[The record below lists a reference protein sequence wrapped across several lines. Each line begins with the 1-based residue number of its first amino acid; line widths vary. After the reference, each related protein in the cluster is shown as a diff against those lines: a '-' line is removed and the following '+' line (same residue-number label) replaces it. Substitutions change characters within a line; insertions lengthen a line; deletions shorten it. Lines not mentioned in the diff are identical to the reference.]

1 MRALRLHG
9 PRDLRVDEVPEPQVV
24 PGTVKIRVG
33 WNGICGF
40 DVRNYLDP
48 VLPDEYLHPVLRT
61 HGPHVQGHE
70 FSGRV
75 VEAAADVRGLAQG
88 AVVAVEPLVFDG
100 SCAACRRGEYN
111 LCENFGFI
119 GLMGGGGGMS
129 EYVVVPADR
138 VHRMPDDVSPTV
150 AALVEPLA
158 VAWHAVRR
166 SGAGEDDEVL
176 VVGAGPVG
184 LGVVMAARAHGAAHV
199 TVSEVSALRRRVAAE
214 LGADL
219 VLDPA
224 ETDVVAAVRDRAPL
238 GADVSFETS
247 GAGNDALAVLIG
259 ALRKGG
265 RAVTVSEG
273 RPVLLDPAVLAFTEI
288 DLVGSFGYGPVDFP
302 EVIDAIGRG
311 ALRPKGMI
319 TDRLSLEEA
328 RDKGYEELIAHG
340 EDHVKILVHP

>member
-9 PRDLRVDEVPEPQVV
+9 PRDLRVDEVPEPRVV
-24 PGTVKIRVG
+24 PGTVKVRIG

-75 VEAAADVRGLAQG
+75 QECAPDVRGLSEG

-111 LCENFGFI
+111 LCENHGFI

-129 EYVVVPADR
+129 EYAVVPADR
-138 VHRMPDDVSPTV
+138 VHLMSEGASPTV

-158 VAWHAVRR
+158 AAWHAVRR
-166 SGAGEDDEVL
+166 SGMRAGDSVL
-176 VVGAGPVG
+176 VVGGGPVG
-184 LGVVMAARAHGAAHV
+184 LGVLMAARARGAGHV
-199 TVSEVSALRRRVAAE
+199 TVSEAAPLRRRIAEE
-214 LGADL
+214 LGADR
-219 VLDPA
+219 VCDPA
-224 ETDVVAAVRDRAPL
+224 RQDAVAAVRGRAPA

-247 GAGNDALAVLIG
+247 GGGTGAVSALLG
-259 ALRKGG
+259 SLRRGG
-265 RAVTVSEG
+265 RAVVVSEG
-273 RPVLLDPAVLAFTEI
+273 RPVVLDPAVLASTEI
-288 DLVGSFGYGPVDFP
+288 ELVGSFGYGPGDFP
-302 EVIDAIGRG
+302 EVIAAIAAGS
-311 ALRPKGMI
+311 LSPKPLV
-319 TDRLSLEEA
+319 TDRLCLEEA
-328 RDKGYEELIAHG
+328 RERGYEELIAHAG
-340 EDHVKILVHP
+340 GHVKILVHP

>member
-9 PRDLRVDEVPEPQVV
+9 PRDLRVDEVPEPRVV
-24 PGTVKIRVG
+24 PGSVKIRVG

-75 VEAAADVRGLAQG
+75 VETAADVRGLSPG

-100 SCAACRRGEYN
+100 SCAACRRREYN
-111 LCENFGFI
+111 LCENYGFI
-119 GLMGGGGGMS
+119 GLMGGGGGMA
-129 EYVVVPADR
+129 EYAVVPADR
-138 VHRMPDDVSPTV
+138 VHPMPEGVSPTV

-166 SGAGEDDEVL
+166 SGMRRGDSVL
-176 VVGAGPVG
+176 VIGAGPVG
-184 LGVVMAARAHGAAHV
+184 LGLLMAARARGAGRV
-199 TVSEVSALRRRVAAE
+199 SVSEVSALRRRVAAD

-219 VLDPA
+219 VLDPT
-224 ETDVVAAVRDRAPL
+224 ETDVVAAVRERATL
-238 GADVSFETS
+238 GADISFETS
-247 GAGNDALAVLIG
+247 GAGTDAMASLLG

-273 RPVLLDPAVLAFTEI
+273 PPVVLDPAVLAFTEI
-288 DLVGSFGYGPVDFP
+288 DLVGSFGYGPGDFP
-302 EVIDAIGRG
+302 EVIAAIAAGS
-311 ALRPKGMI
+311 LRPKPLV
-319 TDRLSLEEA
+319 TDRLTLEKA
-328 RDKGYEELIAHG
+328 REKGYEELIAHG
-340 EDHVKILVHP
+340 DDHVKILVHP

>member
-9 PRDLRVDEVPEPQVV
+9 PRDLRVDEVPEPRLV
-24 PGTVKIRVG
+24 PGAVKIRVG
-33 WNGICGF
+33 WNGICEF

-75 VEAAADVRGLAQG
+75 VEAAADVRGPTEG

-138 VHRMPDDVSPTV
+138 VHVMPEDVSPTV
-150 AALVEPLA
+150 SALVEPLA
-158 VAWHAVRR
+158 VAWHAVGRAGLGEGDNVLVI
-166 SGAGEDDEVL
+166 GAGS
-176 VVGAGPVG
+176 VG
-184 LGVVMAARAHGAAHV
+184 LGVLMAARAHGAAHV
-199 TVSEVSALRRRVAAE
+199 TVSEVSALRRRIATD

-224 ETDVVAAVRDRAPL
+224 TTDVVAAVRERAPL

-247 GAGNDALAVLIG
+247 GAGTDSVTSLIG

-273 RPVLLDPAVLAFTEI
+273 RPVMLDPAVLAFTEI
-288 DLVGSFGYGPVDFP
+288 GLVGSFGYGPVDFP
-302 EVIDAIGRG
+302 EVIEAIGRG
-311 ALRPKGMI
+311 TLHPKALI

-328 RDKGYEELIAHG
+328 REKGYEELIAHG
-340 EDHVKILVHP
+340 DDHVKILVHP

>member
-9 PRDLRVDEVPEPQVV
+9 PRDLRVDEVPEPRVV

-33 WNGICGF
+33 WNGICEF

-75 VEAAADVRGLAQG
+75 VEAAADVRGAPQG

-111 LCENFGFI
+111 LCENSGFI

-138 VHRMPDDVSPTV
+138 VHVMPEDVSPTV

-158 VAWHAVRR
+158 VAWHAVGRACLCE
-166 SGAGEDDEVL
+166 GDTVL
-176 VVGAGPVG
+176 VVGAGAVG
-184 LGVVMAARAHGAAHV
+184 LGVLMAARARGAAHV
-199 TVSEVSALRRRVAAE
+199 TVSEASPLRRRVAEE

-224 ETDVVAAVRDRAPL
+224 ETDVVAAVRGSAPL

-247 GAGNDALAVLIG
+247 GTGTEAVATLIG

-273 RPVLLDPAVLAFTEI
+273 RPVVLDAAVLASTEI
-288 DLVGSFGYGPVDFP
+288 GLVGSFGYGPLDFP
-302 EVIDAIGRG
+302 EVIEAVGRG
-311 ALRPKGMI
+311 VLQPKELI
-319 TDRLSLEEA
+319 TGRLSLEEA
-328 RDKGYEELIAHG
+328 REKGYEELIAHG
-340 EDHVKILVHP
+340 DDHVKILVHP